1 MAESGAK
8 ALECLEKRDFD
19 LVFMD
24 HMMPEMDGIEAL
36 KRIRS
41 KPGKYYKMLP
51 VVALTAN
58 AVSGMR
64 EMFLSEGFAGFLA
77 KPSELSALERTL
89 KRFIPEKKLIQ
100 KEEDNEKP
108 SSVRAESC
116 EGGQSGETRG
126 EQWLLEELEKHELDP
141 QKGLLYC
148 GSMEGYME
156 VLQMH
161 RDDGRDNRDKLE
173 ELYEKK
179 DWNEYAIY
187 VHALKSS
194 MMSIGALRLSD
205 MAKKLESAAKA
216 MDVHFIMSFHAPMMQ
231 EYKRILDVLET
242 LLTRE
247 SATERELKTIGSKE
261 TKVRK
266 ELSEEAFDQLVETL
280 EEAVYALDHETMQRV
295 VDELEDSTY
304 CGVCLDVELEAIRK
318 KLEMEDYMSA
328 LSAVLK
334 IKERLSQK

>member
-1 MAESGAK
+1 
-8 ALECLEKRDFD
+8 
-19 LVFMD
+19 
-24 HMMPEMDGIEAL
+24 
-36 KRIRS
+36 
-41 KPGKYYKMLP
+41 
-51 VVALTAN
+51 
-58 AVSGMR
+58 
-64 EMFLSEGFAGFLA
+64 
-77 KPSELSALERTL
+77 
-89 KRFIPEKKLIQ
+89 
-100 KEEDNEKP
+100 
-108 SSVRAESC
+108 
-116 EGGQSGETRG
+116 
-126 EQWLLEELEKHELDP
+126 
-141 QKGLLYC
+141 
-148 GSMEGYME
+148 
-156 VLQMH
+156 MH